1 MDPNARKQG
10 SSFFGAWLD
19 WSRNTVTIR
28 LSILLVAATALHVI
42 SNRDSSPAYAVFLGE
57 LIVFAVAI
65 LLTQYLAAFKSAPRV
80 QAAVASSC
88 MILFILVA
96 ALTVAGPGT
105 FMLLFIP
112 VINAALRLTYRHTL
126 MVTVACGLIWVFLR
140 SQEMGGQFLYFS
152 LFAELLPLVLVA
164 VVVKALSG
172 DVLIARNRITALSY
186 QDELTGLLNM
196 RAFTRL
202 LQSEHQK
209 AEITESTYAILMID
223 IDGLQALNDSYG
235 HEQGNRVLVAVG
247 DALKRSIRSA
257 DLVARYGGDEFVIYL
272 SGADDAAAQEVCNR
286 VSQNVYNITLSF
298 ERKMQRV
305 RVNVG
310 MAIYPDSGATIQE
323 IMTFADRAMYRDK
336 EFHRR
341 TGPAKNSADEGRE
354 QAGVE
359 YWD

>member
-1 MDPNARKQG
+1 M
-10 SSFFGAWLD
+10 L
-19 WSRNTVTIR
+19 
-28 LSILLVAATALHVI
+28 
-42 SNRDSSPAYAVFLGE
+42 
-57 LIVFAVAI
+57 
-65 LLTQYLAAFKSAPRV
+65 
-80 QAAVASSC
+80 
-88 MILFILVA
+88 MI
-96 ALTVAGPGT
+96 
-105 FMLLFIP
+105 
-112 VINAALRLTYRHTL
+112 
-126 MVTVACGLIWVFLR
+126 TVACGLVWVFLR
-140 SQEMGGQFLYFS
+140 SQEGPAGQIIYFA

-172 DVLIARNRITALSY
+172 DVLTARNRITALSY

-272 SGADDAAAQEVCNR
+272 AGADDAAAQEVCNR

-305 RVNVG
+305 GVNVG
-310 MAIYPDSGATIQE
+310 MAIYPDSGVTIQE
-323 IMTFADRAMYRDK
+323 IMTFADRTMYRDK
-336 EFHRR
+336 DFRRR
-341 TGPAKNSADEGRE
+341 TGPAKSSADEGRE